1 MTPKTNLNQLFAL
14 NRPGLGDLGNSVYN
28 QRLSILRGDS
38 VPGILIVFS
47 LLFIATVT
55 AWYHRK
61 AGIALFMVFLVVALA
76 VFLQHATDHLGLHF

>member
-1 MTPKTNLNQLFAL
+1 M
-14 NRPGLGDLGNSVYN
+14 
-28 QRLSILRGDS
+28 
-38 VPGILIVFS
+38 PGILIAFS

-55 AWYHRK
+55 AWYHCK